1 MARIGILTHAPRST
15 HTVYQLILRLYQ
27 FNTNGAIEP
36 HTLVD
41 DPCHGTPDTVI
52 RVNQAIYQ
60 HANLK
65 WFDSASHAQL
75 SSIALPD
82 ELNHDIHNIVRQ
94 ITSNTL
100 FVDPRFCYTWPAW
113 QHITAQTNDEVFFV
127 LPYHHPHD
135 NVALLHYADGLPR
148 ILGYLLWAS
157 YMLAAERF
165 SRDYPRFW
173 IDHALLQQDW
183 HAACQPLLSYLQ
195 PDAPHDATTVIDEY
209 MHAYTQHTIPQPD
222 VSPDESSSSAYTFA
236 LQVYAAINNHASAAE
251 FDQLQH
257 TLEHEIIPTID
268 HHLYTR
274 FAHVYTHNTL
284 ASTAYIALLQDS
296 HTQELRAVHDDYRA
310 QLDELYEHLNQNAA
324 AIHEQLTKR
333 IHELHDLHE
342 QKLKELGNPAEQRS
356 KELIAKNAQLTQTVQ
371 LRTQRIQDLKHALEQ
386 QKESFA
392 HHINT
397 ISNDISSERTYYQQT
412 IDNLTAQITWQQD
425 VIAQQQTQ
433 LHHVRFFLPV
443 MTVLQRLFAR
453 IRPSK

>member
-41 DPCHGTPDTVI
+41 DPCHGTPDIVV

-60 HANLK
+60 HANLN
-65 WFDSASHAQL
+65 WFDSANHAQL

-94 ITSNTL
+94 ITSDTL
-100 FVDPRFCYTWPAW
+100 FIDPRFCYTWPAW

-127 LPYHHPHD
+127 VPYHHPHHTATIL
-135 NVALLHYADGLPR
+135 NHADGMPLT
-148 ILGYLLWAS
+148 LGYVVWAS
-157 YMLAAERF
+157 YMLAAEYI
-165 SRDYPRFW
+165 SRQHQRFW
-173 IDHALLQQDW
+173 IDHHTLIHDW
-183 HAACQPLLSYLQ
+183 QSACQALITYLNQ
-195 PDAPHDATTVIDEY
+195 DTPHDA
-209 MHAYTQHTIPQPD
+209 HAEIGEFMQSYTQHANDTLDLPASD
-222 VSPDESSSSAYTFA
+222 TSAAYAFA

-251 FDQLQH
+251 FDQLHH
-257 TLEHEIIPTID
+257 TLAHEIIPTID

-296 HTQELRAVHDDYRA
+296 HTQELRAVHDDYKV

-342 QKLKELGNPAEQRS
+342 QKLKDLDIPIEQRS
-356 KELIAKNAQLTQTVQ
+356 QEFIAKNKQLTQTLQ
-371 LRTQRIQDLKHALEQ
+371 LRTQRIQDLKHALEK
-386 QKESFA
+386 QKESFE

-433 LHHVRFFLPV
+433 LHHARFFLPV
-443 MTVLQRLFAR
+443 MTVLQRIFAR
-453 IRPSK
+453 IRPNK